1 MTGLVSRTGRVLY
14 RIVPKAFA
22 KLCIP
27 NCLDSARY
35 DYLSISL
42 PAQEGTTGNSK
53 TDQPT
58 MVDLHRGT
66 KNNELQEFGMT
77 KAWEKRQDWSNPF
90 DSGEESLRRQRKEE
104 RRKHKK
110 SKAKRSRRRHMTEE
124 EYTELSSKADS
135 MLDDLLGDDDEEIS
149 GKMPQV
155 REGSFEGDDSTNAAR
170 VGSNPFDDSEVEEEN
185 NGEEINK
192 EEYAKLMKGVV
203 KPSSTA
209 KGPKNPFAD
218 DDSLD
223 QERPKNPFADDDS
236 VDHQKVKGKSMSVE
250 PPPVSSHNPFED
262 DSVAESAELVDE
274 EEEKQPVSVSKTN
287 GKGVVKSSKIDSG
300 DLKRKTTD
308 TTHENEESDASL
320 TDDEGDEGE
329 EDADEPVPEE
339 EEEDIVESS
348 KRLLRMVDQR
358 LQYQQH
364 SDEVKKLRETID
376 TMKYQA
382 EAMSEQLRR
391 AVETKCDLVL
401 AQTEMERCHEQNL
414 IAKDDEIHDMK
425 VYIQQL
431 MEYHSINELNFMN
444 EIASMSK
451 RMDEMTERH
460 QQEVADKDLIISQLE
475 AKVKSMEIEASE
487 RNTSAMSAFRSR
499 FIESVERPAHAAITA
514 I

>member
-1 MTGLVSRTGRVLY
+1 
-14 RIVPKAFA
+14 
-22 KLCIP
+22 
-27 NCLDSARY
+27 
-35 DYLSISL
+35 
-42 PAQEGTTGNSK
+42 
-53 TDQPT
+53 
-58 MVDLHRGT
+58 MVDLHLRT
-66 KNNELQEFGMT
+66 KNNDLEEFGMQ

-110 SKAKRSRRRHMTEE
+110 SKNKRSSRRRHMTEE

-135 MLDDLLGDDDEEIS
+135 MLDDLLGDDDEAFS

-155 REGSFEGDDSTNAAR
+155 REGSFEGDDSNNAIR

-192 EEYAKLMKGVV
+192 EEFAKLMKGVA
-203 KPSSTA
+203 T
-209 KGPKNPFAD
+209 GTTLRRKNPFAD
-218 DDSLD
+218 DESV
-223 QERPKNPFADDDS
+223 EHKVEVPMNP
-236 VDHQKVKGKSMSVE
+236 VE
-250 PPPVSSHNPFED
+250 PPRASSHNPFED
-262 DSVAESAELVDE
+262 DSVAESANFVQE
-274 EEEKQPVSVSKTN
+274 EQQKQPVSVPAANGNGLTKTN
-287 GKGVVKSSKIDSG
+287 EQLKSKPTKTRYGAQDS
-300 DLKRKTTD
+300 
-308 TTHENEESDASL
+308 EISL
-320 TDDEGDEGE
+320 TDDEEEVGEEEVEEEGE
-329 EDADEPVPEE
+329 ETEEAVPEE

-348 KRLLRMVDQR
+348 KRLLRMVDER
-358 LQYQQH
+358 MQYQQH

-376 TMKYQA
+376 SMKYQA

-425 VYIQQL
+425 LYIQQL

-460 QQEVADKDLIISQLE
+460 QQELADKDLIISQLE
-475 AKVKSMEIEASE
+475 AKVKSMEIESTE

-499 FIESVERPAHAAITA
+499 FIESVEGPAHATIKAI
-514 I
+514 

>member
-1 MTGLVSRTGRVLY
+1 
-14 RIVPKAFA
+14 
-22 KLCIP
+22 
-27 NCLDSARY
+27 
-35 DYLSISL
+35 
-42 PAQEGTTGNSK
+42 
-53 TDQPT
+53 
-58 MVDLHRGT
+58 
-66 KNNELQEFGMT
+66 MT

-203 KPSSTA
+203 KPSTTA

-236 VDHQKVKGKSMSVE
+236 VDQKVHEKSRSAE
-250 PPPVSSHNPFED
+250 PPLDTSHNPFED
-262 DSVAESAELVDE
+262 DSVDESA
-274 EEEKQPVSVSKTN
+274 
-287 GKGVVKSSKIDSG
+287 GVVEEQEEAKQQVSARKTKADEVLKSSKSDSAS
-300 DLKRKTTD
+300 KRKPTETTQD
-308 TTHENEESDASL
+308 PEESEFSL
-320 TDDEGDEGE
+320 TDNEGDEGE
-329 EDADEPVPEE
+329 DEAEEEDEEVLEE

-425 VYIQQL
+425 LYIQQL
-431 MEYHSINELNFMN
+431 MEYHSVNELNFMN
-444 EIASMSK
+444 EIGSMSK

-460 QQEVADKDLIISQLE
+460 QQEIADKDLIISQLE
-475 AKVKSMEIEASE
+475 AKVKSMEVESSE

-499 FIESVERPAHAAITA
+499 FIESVEGSAHATIAVI
-514 I
+514 